1 MARSFEITDAT
12 HADRGRGRDSQ
23 WNLPPSDSIFGSTPA
38 MALMRQ
44 QIGKFAAA
52 NLPVLLTGESGTGK
66 GVMAAMI
73 HASSPAANRPF
84 IQVNCAALPATLV
97 ESELFGHERGAY
109 TGAS

>member
-1 MARSFEITDAT
+1 
-12 HADRGRGRDSQ
+12 
-23 WNLPPSDSIFGSTPA
+23 

-44 QIGKFAAA
+44 QVAKLAAA

-84 IQVNCAALPATLV
+84 IPVNCAFRT
-97 ESELFGHERGAY
+97 
-109 TGAS
+109 